1 MTQFSHL
8 KLGFSQSALN
18 GIQIFQHFVSVID
31 SVISGL
37 FKYHQYFYSDIVNN
51 SYLMLRCICDK
62 CIFSV
67 FQVLVSFLA
76 HLGRVGTDS
85 NHFCLLTKL
94 RSTSLFTW
102 VAVSQ
107 DHILHKTSFENIS
120 QVMTSLMFVCHWV
133 TDGEKNFWIIWKQT
147 IQPLFAFHHFQ
158 ISTSSLAHRYAINFS
173 VLWMLKYRYR
183 LPNQT

>member
-94 RSTSLFTW
+94 RSTSLYTW

-133 TDGEKNFWIIWKQT
+133 TDGEKNFWIIWKT
-147 IQPLFAFHHFQ
+147 NNSTTVCISLFSFN
-158 ISTSSLAHRYAINFS
+158 LKPD
-173 VLWMLKYRYR
+173 VLSFW
-183 LPNQT
+183 